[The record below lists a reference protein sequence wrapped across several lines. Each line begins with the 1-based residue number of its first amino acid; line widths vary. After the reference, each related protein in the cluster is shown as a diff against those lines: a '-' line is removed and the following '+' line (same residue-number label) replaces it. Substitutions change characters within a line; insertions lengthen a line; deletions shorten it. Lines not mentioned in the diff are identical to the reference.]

1 MKLRREVFDMQ
12 TTNELY
18 QLHSSI
24 SLLIDS
30 FIKHPEYRRYVL
42 ALSRAE
48 YITDSV
54 LVTTQ
59 NEELNGKTKANRIIS
74 KVFS

>member
-1 MKLRREVFDMQ
+1 MQ

-30 FIKHPEYRRYVL
+30 FMKHPEYRRYVL

-59 NEELNGKTKANRIIS
+59 NEELNGKTKANRTIS
-74 KVFS
+74 KVFP

>member
-30 FIKHPEYRRYVL
+30 FMKHPEYRRYVL

-59 NEELNGKTKANRIIS
+59 NEELNGKTKANRTIS
-74 KVFS
+74 KVFP